1 MNTQEQHELRQ
12 SMWSIRPTLVGV
24 YFAIFTVA
32 VIAGEAFV
40 VWREVKHVTSDD
52 APETM
57 IGIIQ
62 GAGWVGLASAINAFI
77 LTEILENAMV
87 MGNWLR
93 QTYLEPLKARQREEG
108 RVKGVKEGYELG
120 VERGIERG
128 RAAEREE
135 LLAEMREWDLRR
147 READV
152 RGEPFD
158 EPPPYAE
165 NGRDDGQG

>member
-1 MNTQEQHELRQ
+1 
-12 SMWSIRPTLVGV
+12 
-24 YFAIFTVA
+24 
-32 VIAGEAFV
+32 
-40 VWREVKHVTSDD
+40 
-52 APETM
+52 
-57 IGIIQ
+57 
-62 GAGWVGLASAINAFI
+62 
-77 LTEILENAMV
+77 MV

-108 RVKGVKEGYELG
+108 RVKGVKVGYELG

-128 RAAEREE
+128 IERGRVEAREE

-165 NGRDDGQG
+165 NGHDNGQG